1 MLCSCGGRPR
11 FVPLLVT
18 FTQLHHLSNLLSQA
32 GGLIEKFLQILP
44 FDHKHLDVGHSHNL
58 KDAQLLGR

>member
-1 MLCSCGGRPR
+1 M
-11 FVPLLVT
+11 PLLVT